1 MYCDWSV
8 SVQISVSN
16 AADGLFVDVGTQTHS
31 FRSAPFKG
39 KTTLAEVMV
48 ERPLKLHLQ
57 LQAESVN
64 SRHNRASCVFTYV
77 CGHTFHRR
85 EFATHF
91 RCPADLLIPV
101 TCHFQSLGTLISTY
115 NIKVIKF
122 DLSLKIQQLH
132 ITKRMQPFGNVNQ

>member
-1 MYCDWSV
+1 MV
-8 SVQISVSN
+8 SVQISESK

-48 ERPLKLHLQ
+48 DRPLKLRLQ

-64 SRHNRASCVFTYV
+64 SRHHRASCAFTFI

-91 RCPADLLIPV
+91 RCL
-101 TCHFQSLGTLISTY
+101 
-115 NIKVIKF
+115 
-122 DLSLKIQQLH
+122 
-132 ITKRMQPFGNVNQ
+132 